1 MAAPLNPSG
10 VESDQTWLKSFK
22 PCMLASRNHKWPKGR
37 GLQWDN
43 FVLRGISLFG
53 RAANAPFSGQAILLF
68 SKTEEVVHRGW
79 DTGRKRIFCLEHK
92 HKISKQM
99 YEPKLKGNELS
110 DWEKCCYCCLFWFA
124 TTLPR

>member
-1 MAAPLNPSG
+1 MATPTNGGEL
-10 VESDQTWLKSFK
+10 DQTLLKSFK
-22 PCMLASRNHKWPKGR
+22 PCMLSNRNHKWPKCR
-37 GLQWDN
+37 GLEWDD
-43 FVLRGISLFG
+43 FVLGGISLFG
-53 RAANAPFSGQAILLF
+53 RAVSAPFPEAILLF

-79 DTGRKRIFCLEHK
+79 DTGRKRIFCLGHK

-110 DWEKCCYCCLFWFA
+110 NWEKCCYCCLFWFA

>member
-1 MAAPLNPSG
+1 MATSLNLSG
-10 VESDQTWLKSFK
+10 VESDQIWLKSFK
-22 PCMLASRNHKWPKGR
+22 LCMLASRNYKWSKGR

-53 RAANAPFSGQAILLF
+53 RAASTRFPEHAILLF

-79 DTGRKRIFCLEHK
+79 DTGRKRIFCLGHK
-92 HKISKQM
+92 HKISKQV

-110 DWEKCCYCCLFWFA
+110 NWEKCYCCLFWFA
-124 TTLPR
+124 TTLLR